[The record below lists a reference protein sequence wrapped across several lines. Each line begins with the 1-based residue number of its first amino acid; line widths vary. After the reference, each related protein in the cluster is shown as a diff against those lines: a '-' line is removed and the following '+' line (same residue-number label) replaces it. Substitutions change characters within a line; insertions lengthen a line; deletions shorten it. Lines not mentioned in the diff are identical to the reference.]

1 MFNLPDRTLYNR
13 RIPKNKF
20 YEKLKANTKLKDLFV
35 EQVDYIVW
43 KHKLSKDTV
52 NLEPT
57 EDVQEIQVFEIH
69 LKQRDLSREILEN
82 IDKAIPYPI
91 IHVLIYQNL
100 AKFAVAYKQ
109 RNRNNEDRAVIRS
122 YYESDWQPIK
132 QISVNLLQGLDL
144 QATYENFIR
153 SLMSVDTGADE
164 ELSDVVRRQEEIE
177 RLTRECARLEARI
190 KSERQFNRKVELNME
205 LQKKRKEL
213 ISFGVNPAQ

>member
-1 MFNLPDRTLYNR
+1 
-13 RIPKNKF
+13 
-20 YEKLKANTKLKDLFV
+20 
-35 EQVDYIVW
+35 
-43 KHKLSKDTV
+43 
-52 NLEPT
+52 
-57 EDVQEIQVFEIH
+57 
-69 LKQRDLSREILEN
+69 
-82 IDKAIPYPI
+82 
-91 IHVLIYQNL
+91 VLIYQNL

-109 RNRNNEDRAVIRS
+109 RNRNDEDRAVIRS
-122 YYESDWQPIK
+122 YYESDWQPVN

-213 ISFGVNPAQ
+213 ISYGVHPKQ